1 MIGWCTCRKC
11 TGKIGVHTQP
21 EFYDRDWAGRG
32 ENYGGS
38 GFRLGMI
45 LPTFSEVF
53 WEEMEWGLQTCV
65 RACVRFL
72 RLCLARCG
80 RERERESLLLSA
92 LEFCYSCFQSSE
104 FSRSF
109 TAFVKNNNQCLC
121 FIYPLIL
128 HYNCVRIIDGLLNI
142 LTLSAIKSAIIRL
155 GLIYLFLQ
163 KKDLFLCIVLFWLW
177 SFSVIS
183 FQILK
188 QQKV

>member
-1 MIGWCTCRKC
+1 
-11 TGKIGVHTQP
+11 VHAQP

-53 WEEMEWGLQTCV
+53 WEEMEWGCR
-65 RACVRFL
+65 RACVRAFFAFMFGTL
-72 RLCLARCG
+72 RERE

-163 KKDLFLCIVLFWLW
+163 KKDLFLCIVLFWL
-177 SFSVIS
+177 
-183 FQILK
+183 
-188 QQKV
+188 